1 MSRGLFGS
9 VHEIKYKYADFY
21 NKFVVINVQSSRIL
35 IPFHDPRIF
44 KIQYVNFLSAL
55 IIIINKSSILF
66 KMLASI

>member
-21 NKFVVINVQSSRIL
+21 NKFVVINKKSLRIL

-44 KIQYVNFLSAL
+44 KIQYINFLSAL
-55 IIIINKSSILF
+55 IIIINTSLTVF
-66 KMLASI
+66 KMLA